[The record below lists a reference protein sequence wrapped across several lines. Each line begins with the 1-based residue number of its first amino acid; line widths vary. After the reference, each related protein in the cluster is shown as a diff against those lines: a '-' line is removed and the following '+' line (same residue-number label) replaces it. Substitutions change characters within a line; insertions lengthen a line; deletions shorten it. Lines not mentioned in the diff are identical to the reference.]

1 MKHFAAKQDL
11 DVSNLINASFRNR
24 LGSPLKKVTE
34 CGQLPN
40 AVADD
45 LATSDVART
54 AAWSTEDPSGVS
66 YFAQTPNGRRHR
78 HILIDTR

>member
-45 LATSDVART
+45 LATCYLPTSL
-54 AAWSTEDPSGVS
+54 E
-66 YFAQTPNGRRHR
+66 RRLGQPRIHR
-78 HILIDTR
+78 E